1 MPCPEL
7 EVWIKETIV
16 PVDAMFKDSLKQLAA
31 PVTVLDSQQVK
42 EWMAG
47 AGEIDEPF
55 AIDFEVLI
63 KNRSLGFD
71 IGDRF
76 TQEIKV
82 STPPRPSILD
92 LTNL

>member
-7 EVWIKETIV
+7 EVWMKETIV
-16 PVDAMFKDSLKQLAA
+16 PVDATFEDSLKQLAA

-47 AGEIDEPF
+47 ARGVDEPF
-55 AIDFEVLI
+55 TTAFEVLV

-71 IGDRF
+71 FGNRF
-76 TQEIKV
+76 TQDIKV

-92 LTNL
+92 LTKH